1 MRCGC
6 CSTIM
11 FTNSRLIGGF
21 LTLTLLAMLG
31 LGAFAVGL
39 SLQARQ
45 SIGLDPFR
53 VGLLFTECGLV
64 PQRPNPQVRTSWCV
78 PTGEARGKQP
88 KYFVLGKIYTR

>member
-53 VGLLFTECGLV
+53 VGLLFTE
-64 PQRPNPQVRTSWCV
+64 
-78 PTGEARGKQP
+78 
-88 KYFVLGKIYTR
+88 YF